1 MGELE
6 RDCSDGETRRG
17 GGNEVVVQNMYAI
30 SHSEEV
36 GGEGDTD
43 GTERDGAGREASAL
57 GSSGGGGRGSL
68 GPLVWAK
75 EDNE

>member
-1 MGELE
+1 M
-6 RDCSDGETRRG
+6 
-17 GGNEVVVQNMYAI
+17 VQNMYAI